1 MFSMNLLKRLFSPS
15 NSASSGVRSV
25 APQEAAKL
33 VADGTAVLVDVR
45 EPQEWEDGVAAPAKL
60 LPMSDLLGK
69 RQMWEPFLARNRD
82 RELILYCLSGG
93 RSSSA
98 ARTLAGEGFRV
109 ANLGGFATWR
119 AAKLPVRRP

>member
-1 MFSMNLLKRLFSPS
+1 MNLLKRLFSPS
-15 NSASSGVRSV
+15 NSASPGVRSV

-33 VADGTAVLVDVR
+33 IADGTAVLVDVR
-45 EPQEWEDGVAAPAKL
+45 EPWEWDDGVAVPANL
-60 LPMSDLLGK
+60 IPMSDLLGK
-69 RQMWEPFLARNRD
+69 REMWKPFLARNRD
-82 RELILYCLSGG
+82 RELIVYCRSGG

-109 ANLGGFATWR
+109 ANMGGFATWR